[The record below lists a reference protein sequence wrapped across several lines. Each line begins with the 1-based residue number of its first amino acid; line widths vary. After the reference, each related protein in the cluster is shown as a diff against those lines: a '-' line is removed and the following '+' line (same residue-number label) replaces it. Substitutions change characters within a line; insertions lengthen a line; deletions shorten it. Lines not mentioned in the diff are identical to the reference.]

1 MKTTLLILGLMLA
14 TTFTFAQNVIRVQN
28 GQSLQTIID
37 DPAFVA
43 GSVLLL
49 DPGSYGSVIVRKR
62 VSIIGSGYF
71 NGTNEAQ
78 LDDVTFASNNLTAS
92 DGSLITGCSMRTITI
107 SRSNITVQR
116 CRFYPNS
123 STDDINI
130 GAIDNAR
137 LVQCFIDGNV
147 VISGD
152 ATNFLI
158 KNCIINGAIYTR
170 NSSVRYTGVIAHN
183 TMTYAA
189 CDVISLGTTN
199 VNVTVANN
207 ILITPATCN
216 NANAGQNYRT
226 DMFASFNNNIVR
238 LGNYQSTNP
247 SNVFLNVANMAGT
260 LFTPA
265 GTSLEGQYMLSASSP
280 ARGAGEGGTDCGA
293 FGGAD
298 PYVLTGSPVGPV
310 IQDLQVPATA
320 RQNETIQIRLRAKIQ
335 N

>member
-1 MKTTLLILGLMLA
+1 MKITLLILGLMLA
-14 TTFTFAQNVIRVQN
+14 TTLTFAQNVIRVQN

-49 DPGSYGSVIVRKR
+49 DPGTYGDVIVRKR

-78 LDDVTFASNNLTAS
+78 LEDVTFASNNLTAS

-116 CRFYPNS
+116 CRIYPS
-123 STDDINI
+123 GFSTSVEI
-130 GAIDNAR
+130 GNVNNAR
-137 LVQCFIDGNV
+137 LVQCFIDGG
-147 VISGD
+147 IAIQWG
-152 ATNFLI
+152 ATNFLVR
-158 KNCIINGAIYTR
+158 NSIINGRIGTAY
-170 NSSVRYTGVIAHN
+170 SSVQYTGVIAHN

-293 FGGAD
+293 FAGAD